1 MNGDRCLEIK
11 SITYHFLPLSSSPC
25 DDVIRS
31 SSASTSELLSLLN
44 CSVLFVFV
52 LQNGGLRTDEALDPF
67 TAGISVLA
75 VKSFSARHDGDKF
88 MFTSE
93 ESISLSFGFCRW
105 YCWLQ
110 PCKMST
116 EFNFLLIELLSF
128 SRTSEDTLEMAEN
141 VLGRSLLCSS
151 SKKLGEVFFSVSFY
165 EQQMK
170 YN

>member
-1 MNGDRCLEIK
+1 
-11 SITYHFLPLSSSPC
+11 
-25 DDVIRS
+25 
-31 SSASTSELLSLLN
+31 
-44 CSVLFVFV
+44 
-52 LQNGGLRTDEALDPF
+52 
-67 TAGISVLA
+67 
-75 VKSFSARHDGDKF
+75 
-88 MFTSE
+88 
-93 ESISLSFGFCRW
+93 
-105 YCWLQ
+105 
-110 PCKMST
+110 MST